1 MLEGKFEA
9 DQNCLIIEDVITS
22 GASVLETAAELK
34 KENLKVTDTIVFL
47 DRDQGGKENL
57 EEHGI
62 NVHSVVN
69 IKQLLEILYDAKKI
83 SDEEKREVEDF
94 VKNFQQNQQIMK
106 GTLKFYF
113 ISIVWKNLNFYVS
126 YSIFIQYEVEN

>member
-69 IKQLLEILYDAKKI
+69 IKRLLEILYDAKKI

-94 VKNFQQNQQIMK
+94 VKNFQKNQQNMK

-113 ISIVWKNLNFYVS
+113 ISIV
-126 YSIFIQYEVEN
+126 